1 MTRPSLLRRLS
12 LPTAHVVDA
21 AFAITLTLLGLAG
34 FQYAFG
40 RIEYMVVGTIGAFV
54 GAGIALVI
62 IRLRF
67 PGLFALALVAVGF
80 LVVGSVGAV
89 RDQVTAGIIP
99 KPSAFT
105 GLIDGTV
112 TGWRKLLTTLPP
124 SGSLGNLL
132 AVPFLCGYL
141 SALVATLLA
150 CRTKFLASLT
160 IMPSIVLILSVLF
173 GDRKPY
179 SLVVQGGLFVTVSIG
194 WLAVRRARER
204 RSFMQSSGRKRLV
217 GGLVMLALIGAA
229 GFEIG
234 PNMPF
239 ANAESRYVF
248 QREDPPF
255 DPSQYGSPLNG
266 YDKFLNGALKDK
278 VMFTVSGL
286 PLETDPVTGKQL
298 ARVRLAT
305 LDDYNGVV
313 WEVDPLGSTQSS
325 RFIRVGETVQTD
337 AAGKSISLAVKVTD
351 LPGVWIPDA
360 GVFTGISWR
369 TSGDRGATQRNGF
382 RLNTDT
388 QTGVDPVGRGLTAGD
403 SYQVRGIVP
412 GESTPSELET
422 MHIDTALRTKVSGQV
437 PDTLRA
443 KAGEIVK
450 GLTHSYDIAK
460 ALEKWFLDHGYYT
473 AGDTASGQS
482 KLLSGHSAAR
492 MAAFILN
499 DQPVG
504 SSEQYAAA
512 MALMARTVGLPARV
526 VMGFRVESPGT
537 ATIKGDNVDAWV
549 EIPFIN
555 NAGRTTWVTFD
566 PSPRNK
572 TGKPP
577 PEPSKLPR
585 PKYQSQDVPPP
596 PLPPPP
602 VDVVELKTGK
612 APTKEPP
619 KKRAETTPTPPQ
631 SHLLLVAITAGVGS
645 PLLIVLLL
653 ASAVL
658 LLKRRRRRRRRK
670 AAYPSLRM
678 AGAWDEYLDVAR
690 DVGLPVPNRATRH
703 EASLLVSAPSATWLS
718 QRADEAVFGPGD
730 LTQPDIDE
738 FWLHVENGCDELRAT
753 VPWRKRFW
761 SRLSVT
767 SLRVQRP

>member
-1 MTRPSLLRRLS
+1 MNQPTLLRRIN
-12 LPTAHVVDA
+12 LPTAHVIDA
-21 AFAITLTLLGLAG
+21 AFAVTLTLLGLAG
-34 FQYAFG
+34 FRYAFG
-40 RIEYMVVGTIGAFV
+40 RIEYMVIGTIGALV

-62 IRLRF
+62 VRFRL
-67 PGLFALALVAVGF
+67 PGLFALALAAVAF
-80 LVVGSVGAV
+80 LVIGSVVAV
-89 RDQVTAGIIP
+89 RDQVSAGVVP
-99 KPSAFT
+99 TPGAFT
-105 GLIDGTV
+105 GLIDGMV
-112 TGWRKLLTTLPP
+112 SGWRKLLTTLPP

-141 SALVATLLA
+141 SAMVATLLA

-160 IMPSIVLILSVLF
+160 VMPSIVLILSVLF

-179 SLVVQGGLFVTVSIG
+179 SLLIQGALFVTLSIG

-204 RSFMQSSGRKRLV
+204 RTFMQSSGRKRLI

-239 ANAESRYVF
+239 ANAQSRYVF
-248 QREDPPF
+248 QRDDPPF
-255 DPSQYGSPLNG
+255 DPRQYGSPLNG
-266 YDKFLNGALKDK
+266 YDKYLNGDLKDK

-286 PLETDPVTGKQL
+286 PLQTDPVTGKQL
-298 ARVRLAT
+298 GRVRLAT

-325 RFIRVGETVQTD
+325 RFIRVGESVQTD
-337 AAGKSISLAVKVTD
+337 ASGQPISLAVKVAD
-351 LPGVWIPDA
+351 LPGVWVPDA
-360 GVFTGISWR
+360 GVFTGISWS
-369 TSGDRGATQRNGF
+369 TAGARGVKQRNGF

-388 QTGVDPVGRGLTAGD
+388 QTAADPAGGGLAAGD
-403 SYQVRGIVP
+403 SYLVRGIIPVD
-412 GESTPSELET
+412 STPAELEN
-422 MHIDTALRTKVSGQV
+422 MRIDSALPTKVSGQV

-450 GLTHSYDIAK
+450 GLTHSYDVAK

-473 AGDTASGQS
+473 AGDTTKGQL

-526 VMGFRVESPGT
+526 VMGFRVDAPGT
-537 ATIKGDNVDAWV
+537 ATVKGANVDAWV
-549 EIPFIN
+549 EIPFTSN
-555 NAGRTTWVTFD
+555 TGRTTWVAFD
-566 PSPRNK
+566 PTPRDK
-572 TGKPP
+572 TGQPP

-602 VDVVELKTGK
+602 IDVVDLKTGK

-619 KKRAETTPTPPQ
+619 RKPAENTSARPQ
-631 SHLLLVAITAGVGS
+631 GHLLLVAITAGIGS
-645 PLLIVLLL
+645 PVLIVLLF
-653 ASAVL
+653 AAVVL
-658 LLKRRRRRRRRK
+658 LLKRRRRQKRRK
-670 AAYPSLRM
+670 AAFPSLRM

-690 DVGLPVPNRATRH
+690 DVGLPVPSRVTRH
-703 EASLLVSAPSATWLS
+703 EASLLVSVPSATSLS

-730 LTQPDIDE
+730 PTQPDIDE
-738 FWLHVENGCDELRAT
+738 FWLRVENGCDELRAT
-753 VPWRKRFW
+753 VPWRRRVL
-761 SRLSVT
+761 SRLSLT
-767 SLRVQRP
+767 SLRAPR